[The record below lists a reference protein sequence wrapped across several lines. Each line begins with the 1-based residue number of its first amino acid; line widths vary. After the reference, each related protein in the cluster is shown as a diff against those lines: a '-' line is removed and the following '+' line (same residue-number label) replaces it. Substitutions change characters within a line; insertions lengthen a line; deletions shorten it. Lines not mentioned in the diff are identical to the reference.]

1 MKTIA
6 LDVFHSMLANAYA
19 VVVGDTLYYVG
30 YDNEDQPYVADND
43 GNDRL
48 ELSEVDGDIQ
58 VVNKHTVCFCVGGD
72 EVELSFLELTEISV
86 DNSNQ

>member
-48 ELSEVDGDIQ
+48 ELSEVDGDIE
-58 VVNKHTVCFCVGGD
+58 VVDEYTLFFYVGAD
-72 EVELSFLELTEISV
+72 PVTLKFLDLRQISV

>member
-1 MKTIA
+1 MKTIE
-6 LDVFHSMLANAYA
+6 LDVFHSMLADAYA

-72 EVELSFLELTEISV
+72 EVLLSFLQLTEISV

>member
-1 MKTIA
+1 MKTIE

-19 VVVGDTLYYVG
+19 VVVGDTLCDVG
-30 YDNEDQPYVADND
+30 YDNEYKPYVSDSDDN
-43 GNDRL
+43 RL